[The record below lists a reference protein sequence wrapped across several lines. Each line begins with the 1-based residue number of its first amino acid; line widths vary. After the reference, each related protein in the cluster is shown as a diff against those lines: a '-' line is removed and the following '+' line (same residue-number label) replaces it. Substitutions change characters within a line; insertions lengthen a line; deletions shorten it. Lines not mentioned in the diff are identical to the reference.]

1 MNESELAQRLARD
14 LGPLA
19 VDAVWSV
26 DAADGQPQGSY
37 SDGVA
42 DAKQA
47 AGVVGDLSGVTDPA
61 ALALVRQL
69 ALRACLERL
78 ELHYATLVDTMT
90 GGETT
95 VTQRLSQVRQAIAQ
109 VRQSLAAAIS
119 AGAAPP
125 ASPTK
130 ATGLNLRGRRRPDY
144 DVGSGNAEAEP

>member
-1 MNESELAQRLARD
+1 MTESDLAQRLARD

-19 VDAVWSV
+19 VDAGWSL
-26 DAADGQPQGSY
+26 DAAEGQPQGSY
-37 SDGVA
+37 SDGIA

-47 AGVVGDLSGVTDPA
+47 AGVVGDLASAAAA

-78 ELHYATLVDTMT
+78 ELHYATLVDTTT

-95 VTQRLSQVRQAIAQ
+95 VTQRLSQVRQAISS